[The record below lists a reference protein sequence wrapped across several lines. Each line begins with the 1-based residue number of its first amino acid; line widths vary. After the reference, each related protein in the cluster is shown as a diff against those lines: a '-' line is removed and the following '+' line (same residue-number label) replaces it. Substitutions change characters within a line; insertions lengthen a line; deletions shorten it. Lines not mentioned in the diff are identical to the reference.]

1 MLKALRHL
9 GLLARIAWLEYRQ
22 HSAQADI
29 EGFTEAV
36 YLLQLQMKVHADT
49 IAAWDR
55 EIAELQNRLPLEA
68 LPRIYG
74 DTL

>member
-1 MLKALRHL
+1 M
-9 GLLARIAWLEYRQ
+9 
-22 HSAQADI
+22 
-29 EGFTEAV
+29 
-36 YLLQLQMKVHADT
+36 YLLQLQMKVHAVA

-55 EIAELQNRLPLEA
+55 EIAELQNRLPPEA